1 MINYYNS
8 NPYITYP
15 YNNPQFNSFSNI
27 QQQQIGLNGKIVDS
41 KDMVKAIEVP
51 IGSFG
56 IFPKADLKEVYLK
69 TWNPDGTTSVLTFL
83 PTIDQTEEKNF
94 ENTIDTIVNK
104 INQLEVKMDAFLNQE
119 RVITNSKKEG
129 VINANEF

>member
-41 KDMVKAIEVP
+41 KDMVKAIDVP

-56 IFPKADLKEVYLK
+56 VFPKADLKEVYLK

-83 PTIDQTEEKNF
+83 PTIEQAEEKIF

>member
-15 YNNPQFNSFSNI
+15 YSNSQFNSFSNI

-41 KDMVKAIEVP
+41 KDMVKAIDVP

-83 PTIDQTEEKNF
+83 PTIEQTEEKSF

-129 VINANEF
+129 GINANEF